1 MKRKTQT
8 IKNVLSYLIPYFIIA
23 ILGFVKL
30 KYLLSGLGVE
40 IYALNQLFIQI
51 FAYISIL
58 EGGIGVLITQ
68 AYYKYFTDENI
79 DKNKIVSIFIASK
92 KILNK
97 IATLMIIIGIV
108 VSFFLNILTNNS
120 LSLIYMQFL
129 FILYIVRSAIEYFM
143 FAPRFVLMANQE
155 VYKIN
160 ITLNI
165 YKIVEAIVEII
176 LLISKQNYA
185 LILIFTICIRFFAYF
200 MANRKVYK
208 KFPWLKTINPTETYN
223 FDKKGISAI
232 VSIKVVGAVNDNTDI
247 LLISSFLTPMAVTIY
262 SSYNYIVK
270 FLNDIVIQI
279 GNGTVASFG
288 NVIYGKDSKDKEI
301 NIFEKIN
308 TFFLFAATF
317 FFIALLFSIDKFVI
331 LWIGK
336 ESLMSKVGLISML
349 IIMYISIVLKPFT
362 MVRDSIGLFKE
373 FKKVAIFEAVINALL
388 SFVFILKFKKLE
400 VVLYATIIARLLT
413 TMWYYPKYIYK
424 NIFNISILNYLKK
437 NLLNIF
443 SIVIFSFII
452 AFINKYVLVTNYF
465 NWFLYSLVFC
475 IILLL
480 FLILMYYLFDNSFRE
495 LIKDFKEMI
504 FKRKE

>member
-1 MKRKTQT
+1 
-8 IKNVLSYLIPYFIIA
+8 
-23 ILGFVKL
+23 
-30 KYLLSGLGVE
+30 
-40 IYALNQLFIQI
+40 
-51 FAYISIL
+51 
-58 EGGIGVLITQ
+58 
-68 AYYKYFTDENI
+68 
-79 DKNKIVSIFIASK
+79 
-92 KILNK
+92 
-97 IATLMIIIGIV
+97 MIIIGIV

-176 LLISKQNYA
+176 LLIYKQNYA

-223 FDKKGISAI
+223 FDTKGISAI

-301 NIFEKIN
+301 NVFEKIN

-349 IIMYISIVLKPFT
+349 VIMYISIVLKPFT

>member
-1 MKRKTQT
+1 
-8 IKNVLSYLIPYFIIA
+8 
-23 ILGFVKL
+23 
-30 KYLLSGLGVE
+30 
-40 IYALNQLFIQI
+40 
-51 FAYISIL
+51 
-58 EGGIGVLITQ
+58 
-68 AYYKYFTDENI
+68 
-79 DKNKIVSIFIASK
+79 
-92 KILNK
+92 
-97 IATLMIIIGIV
+97 
-108 VSFFLNILTNNS
+108 
-120 LSLIYMQFL
+120 
-129 FILYIVRSAIEYFM
+129 
-143 FAPRFVLMANQE
+143 
-155 VYKIN
+155 
-160 ITLNI
+160 
-165 YKIVEAIVEII
+165 
-176 LLISKQNYA
+176 
-185 LILIFTICIRFFAYF
+185 
-200 MANRKVYK
+200 
-208 KFPWLKTINPTETYN
+208 
-223 FDKKGISAI
+223 
-232 VSIKVVGAVNDNTDI
+232 
-247 LLISSFLTPMAVTIY
+247 MAVTIY

-301 NIFEKIN
+301 NVFEKIN

-349 IIMYISIVLKPFT
+349 VIMYISIVLKPFT